1 MFLGVIELTVATG
14 SVKKTK
20 LLIRVYPMIS
30 VAAIDHIVLRVAD
43 ADASIAFYCEVL
55 GCPVEKRNDMIGLIH
70 LRAGSSLIDLIP
82 LEGKL
87 GSAGGAGPG
96 LEGRNVDHICLRLNE
111 YDPNKVKS
119 HLEAHGVAYQLP
131 ASRYGSGGEGLS
143 IYLNDPDGNGI
154 ELRG

>member
-70 LRAGSSLIDLIP
+70 LRAGASLIDLIP
-82 LEGKL
+82 LEGQL

-111 YDPNKVKS
+111 YDPIKVKS

-143 IYLNDPDGNGI
+143 IYLFEGS
-154 ELRG
+154 RR